1 MAGESVA
8 LNPALRER
16 NRNLKGCG
24 LTGLL
29 FWVGIAHATL
39 RSKNSRQSPRWGC
52 AGASSEGGKGFP
64 GNAVRRILP
73 DRSVGV
79 LKATGSHALSNTWKS
94 VQEFGLPKNGPG
106 SGQIE
111 SAA

>member
-29 FWVGIAHATL
+29 FWVGIAPATL
-39 RSKNSRQSPRWGC
+39 RSKNSRQSPRRGC
-52 AGASSEGGKGFP
+52 AGASSEGGKGFSV
-64 GNAVRRILP
+64 NAVRRILP
-73 DRSVGV
+73 DRREP
-79 LKATGSHALSNTWKS
+79 TDSHALSNTWES
-94 VQEFGLPKNGPG
+94 VQKFGLPGNGVV
-106 SGQIE
+106 I
-111 SAA
+111 

>member
-29 FWVGIAHATL
+29 CWVGIAPATL
-39 RSKNSRQSPRWGC
+39 RSKNSRTVPALRLR
-52 AGASSEGGKGFP
+52 GARAKGG
-64 GNAVRRILP
+64 
-73 DRSVGV
+73 
-79 LKATGSHALSNTWKS
+79 
-94 VQEFGLPKNGPG
+94 
-106 SGQIE
+106 
-111 SAA
+111 

>member
-29 FWVGIAHATL
+29 FWVGIAPTTL
-39 RSKNSRQSPRWGC
+39 RSKKSRQSPRWGC
-52 AGASSEGGKGFP
+52 AGASSEGGKGFS
-64 GNAVRRILP
+64 GNAVRRISP
-73 DRSVGV
+73 DRGA
-79 LKATGSHALSNTWKS
+79 ATDSHALSNTWES
-94 VQEFGLPKNGPG
+94 VQKFGLPGNGVV
-106 SGQIE
+106 I
-111 SAA
+111 

>member
-29 FWVGIAHATL
+29 FWVGMAPATL
-39 RSKNSRQSPRWGC
+39 RSKNSRQSPR
-52 AGASSEGGKGFP
+52 
-64 GNAVRRILP
+64 
-73 DRSVGV
+73 
-79 LKATGSHALSNTWKS
+79 
-94 VQEFGLPKNGPG
+94 
-106 SGQIE
+106 
-111 SAA
+111 

>member
-29 FWVGIAHATL
+29 FFGLASPLQPLGPKTPD
-39 RSKNSRQSPRWGC
+39 SPRAGVC
-52 AGASSEGGKGFP
+52 AGASSEGGKGFSV
-64 GNAVRRILP
+64 NAVRRILP
-73 DRSVGV
+73 DRAA
-79 LKATGSHALSNTWKS
+79 ATDSHALSNTWES
-94 VQEFGLPKNGPG
+94 VQKFGLPGNGVV
-106 SGQIE
+106 I
-111 SAA
+111 

>member
-29 FWVGIAHATL
+29 CWVGIAPATL
-39 RSKNSRQSPRWGC
+39 RSKNSRTVPALRLRG
-52 AGASSEGGKGFP
+52 GEGERG
-64 GNAVRRILP
+64 
-73 DRSVGV
+73 VGV
-79 LKATGSHALSNTWKS
+79 FGKAVTSLDC
-94 VQEFGLPKNGPG
+94 
-106 SGQIE
+106 I
-111 SAA
+111 

>member
-29 FWVGIAHATL
+29 FWVGIAPATL
-39 RSKNSRQSPRWGC
+39 RYKKSRQSPRWGC
-52 AGASSEGGKGFP
+52 AGASSEGGKGFSE
-64 GNAVRRILP
+64 GQLLLLTVFKINC
-73 DRSVGV
+73 
-79 LKATGSHALSNTWKS
+79 
-94 VQEFGLPKNGPG
+94 NGW
-106 SGQIE
+106 IR
-111 SAA
+111 

>member
-29 FWVGIAHATL
+29 F
-39 RSKNSRQSPRWGC
+39 
-52 AGASSEGGKGFP
+52 
-64 GNAVRRILP
+64 
-73 DRSVGV
+73 
-79 LKATGSHALSNTWKS
+79 
-94 VQEFGLPKNGPG
+94 FGLAWPLQPLGPKIPTVPALGLRG
-106 SGQIE
+106 GVVGRGEGVFGRAVTSLDCI
-111 SAA
+111 